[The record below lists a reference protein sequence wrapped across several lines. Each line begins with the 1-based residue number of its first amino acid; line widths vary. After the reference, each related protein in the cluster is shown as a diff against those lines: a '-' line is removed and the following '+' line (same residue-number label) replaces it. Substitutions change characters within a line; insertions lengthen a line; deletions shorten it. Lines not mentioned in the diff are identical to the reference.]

1 MEENK
6 TEEDTI
12 LPSFMSENTEENEQ
26 TQSESFIGNNLH
38 TLMIG
43 ISVLWFLIV
52 GIYIT
57 KFFGWDNLFLLMPSE
72 FGGFLAGITLPLAVI
87 WVVIAYIDRGSSFK
101 NEAKLLRAYMNQLVY
116 PEDGAA
122 STAKAMADA
131 IREQVA
137 ELREV
142 TKLATEKTAEIKSE
156 LSSKVEEFS
165 KLVKILDEYSDKT
178 INQLNLG
185 VSSLIENCNFVT
197 SQTQT
202 MTGDFMDC
210 AEKIKTQ
217 VSDLTVGMT
226 PMLQDVRN
234 MAIMLNDLFGD
245 NEKKISS
252 AKQNFVEYAE
262 LFSQINERVDT
273 ISTSIQRQKESV
285 DDQAKTLD
293 ESSQYLDGKLGEYG
307 RLIGME
313 VEAMVGRAATLDE
326 NLQEQVKAVK
336 NATAEISMVFDA
348 LKTDIEQK
356 NSVVLEASKTG
367 AQSIAFSSK
376 TIDEEIKRL
385 ENFAAVAERKNA
397 QIAEV
402 ASKTAEKLDGISS
415 QISANIDVLKQK
427 AVETIDVFN
436 NVAGNVKKNMLSMVE
451 ASTQIT
457 TQSKAGEVALSKQN
471 SELSATYEQ
480 VLKTMEELRTLS
492 DSAVAAINSNAQ
504 AVEGYKATVETLS
517 QSLSEQ
523 EKTAQQAADR
533 SHRLIKEMDER
544 YSGRNIAAFFG
555 DAEEIVNSL
564 ESVAVDLNK
573 VLTPEDEDSLWKKY
587 YNGDKSAFVRHLA
600 KSLSKKQIVAIH
612 EKYESDDD
620 FRTTV
625 NRYMNEF
632 DRLLEIA
639 KKNEMSEVL
648 TKIVCGSNIGN
659 VYYIIAKAL
668 NKMD

>member
-210 AEKIKTQ
+210 AEKVKTQ

-252 AKQNFVEYAE
+252 AKQNFVE
-262 LFSQINERVDT
+262 
-273 ISTSIQRQKESV
+273 
-285 DDQAKTLD
+285 
-293 ESSQYLDGKLGEYG
+293 
-307 RLIGME
+307 
-313 VEAMVGRAATLDE
+313 
-326 NLQEQVKAVK
+326 
-336 NATAEISMVFDA
+336 
-348 LKTDIEQK
+348 
-356 NSVVLEASKTG
+356 
-367 AQSIAFSSK
+367 
-376 TIDEEIKRL
+376 
-385 ENFAAVAERKNA
+385 
-397 QIAEV
+397 
-402 ASKTAEKLDGISS
+402 
-415 QISANIDVLKQK
+415 
-427 AVETIDVFN
+427 
-436 NVAGNVKKNMLSMVE
+436 
-451 ASTQIT
+451 
-457 TQSKAGEVALSKQN
+457 
-471 SELSATYEQ
+471 
-480 VLKTMEELRTLS
+480 
-492 DSAVAAINSNAQ
+492 
-504 AVEGYKATVETLS
+504 
-517 QSLSEQ
+517 
-523 EKTAQQAADR
+523 
-533 SHRLIKEMDER
+533 
-544 YSGRNIAAFFG
+544 
-555 DAEEIVNSL
+555 
-564 ESVAVDLNK
+564 
-573 VLTPEDEDSLWKKY
+573 
-587 YNGDKSAFVRHLA
+587 
-600 KSLSKKQIVAIH
+600 
-612 EKYESDDD
+612 
-620 FRTTV
+620 
-625 NRYMNEF
+625 
-632 DRLLEIA
+632 
-639 KKNEMSEVL
+639 
-648 TKIVCGSNIGN
+648 
-659 VYYIIAKAL
+659 
-668 NKMD
+668 